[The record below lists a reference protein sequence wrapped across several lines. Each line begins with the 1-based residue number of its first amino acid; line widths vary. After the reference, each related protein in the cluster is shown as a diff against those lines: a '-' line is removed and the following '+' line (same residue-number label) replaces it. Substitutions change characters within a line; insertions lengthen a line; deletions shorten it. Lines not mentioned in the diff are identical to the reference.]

1 MLKYSMNI
9 MRSLLALLSAVTALG
24 LMDNTY
30 AQSAQDYPNKTI
42 RFVVPFAAGGA
53 SDVTAR
59 LISQVMSQSIGQS
72 VIVENKV
79 GAGGNIGTDF
89 VAQSPPDGYTILLA
103 YTGPMAINPALYQ
116 SLPFKPLEDFAAVTL
131 VAEAPLLLGVN
142 ASIPVR
148 NVEELIQYIKDRPG
162 QIFYGSSGTGGADHL
177 AGDLFMKETG
187 TKITHVPY
195 KGGVLALRDLVAG
208 NTQMQFM
215 TIPAAIPLIRDGRIR
230 PLALLSS
237 KRFELFPDVPTIVEA
252 GLKDVYVNN
261 TYGVVVPAGTPVN
274 VVNKLNF
281 ELIKTVN
288 NPEVISKFKDL
299 GLIPLYNT
307 PAEFTQFMKN
317 EYERWAQIVKISGAR
332 VD

>member
-1 MLKYSMNI
+1 MNI
-9 MRSLLALLSAVTALG
+9 MRSLAAVLSVFLTLV
-24 LMDNTY
+24 LTQKTY
-30 AQSAQDYPNKTI
+30 AQSDENYPNKSI
-42 RFVVPFAAGGA
+42 RFIVPFAAGGA

-72 VIVENKV
+72 VIVENKA
-79 GAGGNIGTDF
+79 GAGGNIGSDY
-89 VAQSPPDGYTILLA
+89 VAQSSPDGYTILLA
-103 YTGPMAINPALYQ
+103 YTGPMAINPTLYK
-116 SLPFKPLEDFAAVTL
+116 SLPFKPLQDFAAVTL

-142 ASIPVR
+142 ASIPVN
-148 NVEELIQYIKDRPG
+148 NVQELIQYLKEHPG

-237 KRFELFPDVPTIVEA
+237 KRFELFPNVPTIAEA
-252 GLKDVYVNN
+252 GLKEVYVNN
-261 TYGVVVPAGTPVN
+261 TYGVVVPAGTPDKIVS
-274 VVNKLNF
+274 KLNF
-281 ELIKTVN
+281 ELIKTLKT
-288 NPEVISKFKDL
+288 PEVINKFKDL
-299 GLIPLYNT
+299 GLIPLFNT
-307 PAEFTQFMKN
+307 PSEFTQFMKD
-317 EYERWAQIVKISGAR
+317 EYERWAKIVTTSGAS